1 MDQQTIF
8 LTILGMAVVTYI
20 PRLVPVMFLSSRS
33 LPPLINSWLRYVP
46 ISVLAAMVMPGLVLQ
61 EKRISMGLDN
71 LFLWAAIPTL
81 VIAWRT
87 KNLFGSV
94 IIGMAVVAA
103 ARILGMG

>member
-1 MDQQTIF
+1 MDQQTLF
-8 LTILGMAVVTYI
+8 LTIVGMAVVTYL

-46 ISVLAAMVMPGLVLQ
+46 ISVMAAMVMPVLVLQ
-61 EKRISMGLDN
+61 EKRISLGLDN

-81 VIAWRT
+81 VVAWRT
-87 KNLFGSV
+87 KSLFGSV
-94 IIGMAVVAA
+94 ITGMAVVAV